1 MGEDKVIEFYLVHEA
16 YGEFSNFS
24 RFRVWLAGKSWPTSE
39 HYFQAMK
46 FDSSADREAIRLA
59 ATPKIAAEMGR
70 DRKRKLREDW
80 EAVKEDVMRDVLLA
94 KFTQHEELR
103 VLLLSTGD
111 CKLVEHTKNDA
122 YWGDGGDGT
131 GKNRLG
137 GLLMEVRGRIASGAF
152 PVHAKA

>member
-1 MGEDKVIEFYLVHEA
+1 MAEDKVIEFYLVNEA

-46 FDSSADREAIRLA
+46 FDSEVDQEAIRLA

-80 EAVKEDVMRDVLLA
+80 ESVKDDVMRDVLLA
-94 KFTQHEELR
+94 KFTQHEVLK

-137 GLLMEVRGRIASGAF
+137 EILMEVRSRIVCDSPDSSKG
-152 PVHAKA
+152 H

>member
-1 MGEDKVIEFYLVHEA
+1 MAEVNVIEFYLVGEA

-24 RFRVWLAGKSWPTSE
+24 RFRVWLAGKSWSTSE

-46 FDSSADREAIRLA
+46 FDSMADQEVIRMA

-80 EAVKEDVMRDVLLA
+80 ESIKDDVMRDVLLA
-94 KFTQHEELR
+94 KFTQHEDLR
-103 VLLLSTGD
+103 ILLLSTGD
-111 CKLVEHTKNDA
+111 CKLIEHTKNDA

-131 GKNRLG
+131 GKNKLG
-137 GLLMEVRGRIASGAF
+137 EILMEVRSRIAAGGYTG
-152 PVHAKA
+152 HARA